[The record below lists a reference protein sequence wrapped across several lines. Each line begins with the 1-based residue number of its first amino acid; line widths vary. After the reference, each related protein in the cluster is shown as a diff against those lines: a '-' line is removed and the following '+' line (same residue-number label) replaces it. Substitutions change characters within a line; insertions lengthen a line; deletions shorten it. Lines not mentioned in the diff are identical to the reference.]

1 MKISA
6 NIVDVLNSI
15 IYPGIIDI
23 QNGKIAAISR
33 NNEKYDTFILPGFV
47 DAHVH
52 IESSML
58 APSEFSRLAAMH
70 GTVATVSDPHEI
82 ANVLGMDGI
91 KFMIENGKSVPFK
104 FYFGAPPCVPATV
117 FETAGASLGQYEIET
132 LLESKEIK
140 YLSEMMNFPGVI
152 EGDPDVMAKIEI
164 AKKNGKPI
172 DGHAPGLRGEALKR
186 YIDAGISTD
195 HETFQYDEGEEKL
208 SMGMKLLL
216 REGSAA
222 KNFDVLSH
230 LIAKYPEQCMLCSDD
245 KHPDDLVAGHING
258 LVKRAV
264 IMGIDK
270 MIILKCACVNP
281 VLHYGLDVGLLRA
294 GDDADFIEI
303 DDLNSFNVLKTYIK
317 GRIVAENG
325 KSLLSH
331 ATVSCINNFKTGMHN
346 TGEFAMKARGNKV
359 HIKVHIIEA
368 INHQVITGSAQAIL
382 KQENGYIVP
391 DIERDILKIAVVNR
405 YKNLMPAI
413 GFVKNFGLVKG
424 AIASSVSHDS
434 HNIIAVGATDEDICS
449 AVNLVIEHKGGLAV
463 SYDNVREIL
472 PLPIAG
478 LMSDEDGFSVARQ
491 YSRIDRLAKQLGS
504 HLDAPFMTLSFMAL
518 LVIPK
523 LKLSD
528 RGLFDG
534 EYFKFVNV
542 FEE

>member
-6 NIVDVLNSI
+6 NIVDILNST
-15 IYPGIIDI
+15 IYPGTISI
-23 QNGKIAAISR
+23 QNGTIAAISR
-33 NNEKYDTFILPGFV
+33 DNESYDTFILPGFI

-58 APSEFSRLAAMH
+58 APSEFSRLAAIH

-82 ANVLGMDGI
+82 ANVLGINGVR
-91 KFMIENGKSVPFK
+91 FMIENGNSVPFK
-104 FYFGAPPCVPATV
+104 FYFGAPSCVPATV
-117 FETAGASLGQYEIET
+117 FETSGASIGRYEIET
-132 LLESKEIK
+132 LLKSNEIK

-152 EGDPDVMAKIEI
+152 GGDPDVMAKIKI
-164 AKKNGKPI
+164 AKEYGKPI
-172 DGHAPGLRGEALKR
+172 DGHAPGLRGETLKR

-208 SMGMKLLL
+208 SLGMKLLI

-222 KNFDVLSH
+222 KNFDTLSH
-230 LIAKYPEQCMLCSDD
+230 LITKYPEQCMLCSDD
-245 KHPDDLVAGHING
+245 KHPDDLVDGHINS
-258 LVKRAV
+258 LVKRAI

-281 VLHYGLDVGLLRA
+281 ALHYGLDVGLLRV

-303 DDLNSFNVLKTYIK
+303 DDLSSFNILKTYIK
-317 GRIVAENG
+317 GRVVAENG
-325 KSLLSH
+325 KPLLPYIAVNS
-331 ATVSCINNFKTGMHN
+331 INNFKTAMHN
-346 TGEFAMKARGNKV
+346 AGEFAIKAGGSKA
-359 HIKVHIIEA
+359 HIIEA
-368 INHQVITGSAQAIL
+368 INHQVITGSVQAML
-382 KQENGYIVP
+382 KKENGYIIP
-391 DIERDILKIAVVNR
+391 DIERDILKLTVVNR
-405 YKNLMPAI
+405 YGNSLPAI

-434 HNIIAVGATDEDICS
+434 HNIVAVGVTDEDICN

-463 SYDNVREIL
+463 SYDNAREIL

-478 LMSDEDGFSVARQ
+478 LMSDGDGFSVARS

-534 EYFKFVNV
+534 ERFNLIDL
-542 FEE
+542 FEG